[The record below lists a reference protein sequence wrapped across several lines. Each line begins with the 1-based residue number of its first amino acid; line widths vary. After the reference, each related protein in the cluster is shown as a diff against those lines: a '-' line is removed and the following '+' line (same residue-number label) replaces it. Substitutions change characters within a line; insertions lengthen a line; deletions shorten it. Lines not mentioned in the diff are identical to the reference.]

1 MRSQPELD
9 AMSTAEVAAM
19 VRDGVAALS
28 RRSDPEAFGALVEL
42 TRIVGESLG
51 ESARAL
57 AGASSWAQVGDVA
70 GTSRQAAWERW
81 RG

>member
-1 MRSQPELD
+1 VTTQDGLD
-9 AMSTAEVAAM
+9 AMSTPELASM
-19 VRDGVAALS
+19 LRDGVEALA
-28 RRSDPEAFGALVEL
+28 RRSDAQAFAELVDLTQVLGEA
-42 TRIVGESLG
+42 LG